1 MVIAQSRMGQRI
13 SPAIPDQEATM
24 KGRSSLPLLILAASA
39 CSANAGPPAS
49 APSPLIWPAGE
60 YVLEA
65 SVRYNEAT
73 PSSESTLT
81 EDFVAYLN
89 VAPDGSLTLTS
100 SSGLCRD
107 PLDPRQRREENRG
120 RRGFECGDVT
130 YAFGPAGGTIRG
142 EMTAR
147 VWETFRVP
155 GPCKRYGATVDGR
168 TVCLEPSW
176 RVVSRSSVKSARLRI
191 F

>member
-1 MVIAQSRMGQRI
+1 
-13 SPAIPDQEATM
+13 M
-24 KGRSSLPLLILAASA
+24 KAPSSLPLLVLAASA
-39 CSANAGPPAS
+39 CSTTGAPSAP
-49 APSPLIWPAGE
+49 APSPLIWPAGD

-65 SVRYNEAT
+65 SVRYNQAT
-73 PSSESTLT
+73 TYSESTLT

-107 PLDPRQRREENRG
+107 PLDPRARREEARG

-130 YAFGPAGGTIRG
+130 YAFGPGGGTIRG
-142 EMTAR
+142 EMTAA

-155 GPCKRYGATVDGR
+155 GPCKRYGTGADGR
-168 TVCLEPSW
+168 SICIEPSW
-176 RVVSRSSVKSARLRI
+176 RVVSQRSVKRARLRV